1 MSINEAVKSYLEE
14 NPETNKP
21 TFLKMMGDIFTT
33 VKESM
38 KDGKKKEKVIKKETK
53 GSAIEK
59 PEKKLNAY
67 QIFMKEQM
75 PLLQTREN
83 EKGEGETKKKPR
95 ELMSEI
101 SEMWKMKK

>member
-1 MSINEAVKSYLEE
+1 MSINEAVKSYIEE
-14 NPETNKP
+14 NPDTNKS
-21 TFLKMMGDIFTT
+21 TFLKMMADIFTT

-83 EKGEGETKKKPR
+83 ETKIPGGMELEKETRKRSGKKY
-95 ELMSEI
+95 
-101 SEMWKMKK
+101 

>member
-21 TFLKMMGDIFTT
+21 TFLKMMGDIFMT
-33 VKESM
+33 VKSSM
-38 KDGKKKEKVIKKETK
+38 KDGKKGTK
-53 GSAIEK
+53 GGFKGGIMEK

-75 PLLQTREN
+75 PLLQKREN
-83 EKGEGETKKKPR
+83 EKGEGKAKKKPR